1 MTNIFYMNRIALIA
15 KQRVND
21 KTRLKK
27 RLIVLREVLQQFNL
41 DYDITEI
48 LSGKNDSFT
57 ATISNSEAWI
67 QLFPGK
73 GIEKYCVCAR
83 IITQQEMRKAKL
95 KQLFDIEN

>member
-1 MTNIFYMNRIALIA
+1 MNRIALTA

-27 RLIVLREVLQQFNL
+27 RLAVLRQALQQFKL
-41 DYDITEI
+41 DCDVTDI
-48 LSGKNDSFT
+48 LPGKSDSFSV
-57 ATISNSEAWI
+57 IYSNSETWI

>member
-1 MTNIFYMNRIALIA
+1 MNRIALTA
-15 KQRVND
+15 KQRVNSRS
-21 KTRLKK
+21 TLNERLT
-27 RLIVLREVLQQFNL
+27 VLREVLQQFNL

-73 GIEKYCVCAR
+73 GSHNYAVGVR